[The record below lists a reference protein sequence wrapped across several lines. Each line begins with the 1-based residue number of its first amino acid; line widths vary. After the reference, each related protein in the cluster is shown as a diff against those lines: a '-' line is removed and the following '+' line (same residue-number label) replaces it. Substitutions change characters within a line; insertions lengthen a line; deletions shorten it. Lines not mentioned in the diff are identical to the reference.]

1 MEKRRFLRCV
11 FASRRG
17 RARKKK
23 TSLFALHKRKTSSS
37 FSLSLS
43 RARVPSSF
51 LLKAPSPIVANMLRT
66 LAARALA
73 GATASSS
80 SLSTMTTTTAA
91 AAIVASSSSLLSSRS
106 FSAGTTSNNKN
117 TNEADYG
124 LAAGVPSELLN
135 REVRRRRWS

>member
-1 MEKRRFLRCV
+1 MSSPLAEVERE
-11 FASRRG
+11 
-17 RARKKK
+17 KKK
-23 TSLFALHKRKTSSS
+23 LHSSP
-37 FSLSLS
+37 FTKERPRLLSLSLS

-117 TNEADYG
+117 NNEADYG